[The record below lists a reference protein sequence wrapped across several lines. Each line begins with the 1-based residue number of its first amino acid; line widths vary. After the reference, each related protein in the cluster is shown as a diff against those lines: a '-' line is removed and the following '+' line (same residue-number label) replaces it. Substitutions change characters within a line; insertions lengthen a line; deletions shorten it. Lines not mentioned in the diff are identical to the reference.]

1 LVQNVDSEI
10 SVTCTHPGYD
20 RRVCMWF

>member
-1 LVQNVDSEI
+1 LVQNVDSEM